1 MITQFEITRKTKTG
15 HSYGWFVC
23 PICNEKIDSRVNKSY
38 LDKINSCKK
47 CTPKLKL
54 ENYNKQNKFKN
65 GIKKSTNCKDCN
77 CILTEQNIPKNAR
90 VYNKCYSC
98 YLQNIKKRRSK
109 PENKIKTK
117 EYSIIFREKNWH
129 KVLFTRLKR
138 RTKDTDITAEFIL
151 ELWEKQNGLCYWF
164 NIPMTITSK
173 KKFPSKPSVD
183 RLDNSKPYSKDN
195 CVLCCY
201 SANIGRNENNT
212 EDWLDFINTIR
223 KSIIN
228 ESKNENI

>member
-38 LDKINSCKK
+38 LDKINSCKP
-47 CTPKLKL
+47 CAIKLKL
-54 ENYNKQNKFKN
+54 ETYDKENKFRN
-65 GIKKSTNCKDCN
+65 GFEKVSNCKDCN
-77 CILTEQNIPKNAR
+77 CVLTKDNIVKNSR
-90 VYNKCYSC
+90 LYNKCHSC
-98 YLQNIKKRRSK
+98 YLQNRKERRSK
-109 PENKIKTK
+109 PEIKLQAK
-117 EYSIIFREKNWH
+117 EYSLIFREKNWY
-129 KVLFTRLKR
+129 KVLLTRLKR
-138 RTKDTDITAEFIL
+138 RTKDTDINSDFIL

-212 EDWLDFINTIR
+212 EDWLDFINTI
-223 KSIIN
+223 KN
-228 ESKNENI
+228 TFKNENI